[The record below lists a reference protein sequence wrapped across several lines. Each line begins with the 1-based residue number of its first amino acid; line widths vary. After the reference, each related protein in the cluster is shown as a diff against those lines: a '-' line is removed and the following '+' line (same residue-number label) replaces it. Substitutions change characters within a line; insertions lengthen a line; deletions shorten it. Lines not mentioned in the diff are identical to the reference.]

1 MERLTSCQEENGE
14 EKLKFEEEKLAPDHP
29 FLIEEIIN
37 DFDAVT
43 HLRLRPF
50 RHRNDGSAD
59 LARLNIVQGR
69 NPVGPAFF
77 ELLFVAC
84 HAHPPT
90 PGQLPQQFSSQQPR
104 INSHL
109 RTDSL
114 AHSFPPAGSNST
126 TY

>member
-1 MERLTSCQEENGE
+1 MERSTSCQEENGE
-14 EKLKFEEEKLAPDHP
+14 EKPIFEEEKLAPHHP
-29 FLIEEIIN
+29 FLIEEIID

-59 LARLNIVQGR
+59 FARLNIVQGR
-69 NPVGPAFF
+69 NPVGPALF
-77 ELLFVAC
+77 EFLFVAC
-84 HAHPPT
+84 HAQPPA

-104 INSHL
+104 INLYL

-114 AHSFPPAGSNST
+114 AHGFQPAG
-126 TY
+126 